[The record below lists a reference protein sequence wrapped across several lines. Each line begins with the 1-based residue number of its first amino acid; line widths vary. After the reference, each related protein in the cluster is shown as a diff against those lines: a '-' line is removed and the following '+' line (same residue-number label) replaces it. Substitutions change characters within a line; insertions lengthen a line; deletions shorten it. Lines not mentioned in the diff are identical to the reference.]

1 MKNAPDRY
9 RTSQPPVAR
18 TPVKSDRGDLSATV
32 DFLEDVLAEMRANE
46 EAPWARE
53 IRVWGRV
60 LGPLG

>member
-1 MKNAPDRY
+1 M
-9 RTSQPPVAR
+9 
-18 TPVKSDRGDLSATV
+18 KSDRGDLSATV